1 MSDGMP
7 ENILSSKPLGISREG
22 SQPVGGIV
30 KRLIDIFIATTALL
44 LLLPVF
50 AITALLVGISG
61 RGPVIFGHMRV
72 GYAGVPFMCF
82 KFRTMVVDAN
92 AVLKAYLD
100 QNPDA
105 AREWQETRKLKYDP
119 RVTPIGS
126 FLRKL
131 SLDELPQLWNVL
143 KGDMSCVG
151 PRPVTAEEFTR
162 YGAHAITYLSA
173 RPGVTGL
180 WQTTG
185 RNTLH
190 YDERVALD
198 VAYVLNWSIWLD
210 LKIILR
216 TIPAVMRT
224 DQTS

>member
-1 MSDGMP
+1 
-7 ENILSSKPLGISREG
+7 
-22 SQPVGGIV
+22 
-30 KRLIDIFIATTALL
+30 
-44 LLLPVF
+44 
-50 AITALLVGISG
+50 
-61 RGPVIFGHMRV
+61 MRV
-72 GYAGVPFMCF
+72 GYAGAPFTCF
-82 KFRTMVVDAN
+82 KFRTMVADAGPMLT
-92 AVLKAYLD
+92 VYLD
-100 QNPDA
+100 HNPNA
-105 AREWQETRKLKYDP
+105 AREWHDTWKLKLDP

-151 PRPVTAEEFTR
+151 PRPVLAEELAR
-162 YGAHAITYLSA
+162 YGTDAVSYLSA

-185 RNTLH
+185 RNTLR

-198 VAYVLNWSIWLD
+198 VDYVRNWSIWLD
-210 LKIILR
+210 LKIILK
-216 TIPAVMRT
+216 TIPAAMRT